1 MDRLHELAAKAA
13 AFADLLDQN
22 RPLLSDA
29 MCKGFPDCAQ
39 LVNNT
44 VNPLPWPPS

>member
-22 RPLLSDA
+22 RPLFSDA
-29 MCKGFPDCAQ
+29 VSYRLLGF
-39 LVNNT
+39 
-44 VNPLPWPPS
+44 